1 MDERSLTYRGLAEAT
16 RKLDGKGITHA
27 HINMLANGHDKPSMR
42 AMELIAAACGVDPD
56 YFAEYRLA
64 AAMRELDPS
73 EVGLEQA
80 LENLNARLGAR
91 RAVRRQSTSQRQLPQ
106 AQPRPTALVVSGSY
120 GRDRRSGTRHRP
132 HDPGDLNAP
141 AGDLGI
147 APQHAGEPAREVA
160 EFVRARRAA
169 LAATDSDAEAS
180 TNARYPSGRTR
191 KRST

>member
-1 MDERSLTYRGLAEAT
+1 MTPPSTKPFGESLRALMDSRSLTYRGLAEAT

-42 AMELIAAACGVDPD
+42 AMELISAACDVSPD

-91 RAVRRQSTSQRQLPQ
+91 RQSGARGRSSQRPQ
-106 AQPRPTALVVSGSY
+106 AQPRPTG
-120 GRDRRSGTRHRP
+120 
-132 HDPGDLNAP
+132 
-141 AGDLGI
+141 
-147 APQHAGEPAREVA
+147 
-160 EFVRARRAA
+160 
-169 LAATDSDAEAS
+169 
-180 TNARYPSGRTR
+180 
-191 KRST
+191 

>member
-1 MDERSLTYRGLAEAT
+1 MSARSPTAGLAEAT

-42 AMELIAAACGVDPD
+42 AMELIAAACDIDPD

-64 AAMRELDPS
+64 AAMRELDPA

-91 RAVRRQSTSQRQLPQ
+91 RGAGARIGHRHRHKRNLVPPGRRER
-106 AQPRPTALVVSGSY
+106 VV
-120 GRDRRSGTRHRP
+120 GRDRDRKRHRP
-132 HDPGDLNAP
+132 HEPGHLNAP

-147 APQHAGEPAREVA
+147 APQHAGEPVGEVA
-160 EFVRARRAA
+160 ELVAIPER
-169 LAATDSDAEAS
+169 L
-180 TNARYPSGRTR
+180 GRQR
-191 KRST
+191 E